1 MVSDVAAWRIVASER
16 KRLFTVESNI
26 IFQVQAFSF
35 VCSVAQVLGYVKKV
49 IHAVSYLY

>member
-1 MVSDVAAWRIVASER
+1 VVSDVAAWRIVASER